1 MNIHHVGY
9 VVKSIEKFE
18 KHLMFDKKIVSV
30 VDDIQKSKL
39 SLYKT
44 DNIYLELIEPLSEDA
59 FTYAALQKNGDHCN
73 HLCYEVRDE
82 AAANEIIKTRRMI
95 KVLGPVYALLFDL
108 DVMFAINKNKQIV
121 EFLLCQK

>member
-18 KHLMFDKKIVSV
+18 KHLMFDEKIVSV
-30 VDDIQKSKL
+30 VDDIQKAKL
-39 SLYKT
+39 SLYKA

-59 FTYAALQKNGDHCN
+59 FTYASLHKNGDHYH